1 MLQPDPNTSQ
11 FQNVIVVTGID
22 CIMGYA
28 SEGEMLKTVRLKI
41 TVVTT
46 KHRRKDKFSPETGTE
61 GADSIYGCG
70 VG

>member
-1 MLQPDPNTSQ
+1 
-11 FQNVIVVTGID
+11 
-22 CIMGYA
+22 MGYA